1 MIVVTGATGHTGKP
15 AAERLLAMGEKVR
28 VIGRYLEK
36 LETFVEQGAEAFVG
50 NSEDRESMSEAFEG
64 ASAVYLVI
72 PQRLDRSDFRA
83 YQERTSDAYAAAVRN
98 AGVRYAV
105 TLSSIGAQ
113 HPDRTGPIVGLHNL
127 ETKLDAVSQL
137 NVLHLRPGH
146 FMENLFMA
154 AGPIQSLGVFP
165 GSRQPDLRLPW
176 IATKDIGEYAAKR
189 LADRDFS
196 GSSTQELLGPRDVSM
211 KEAARIVGR
220 AIGKLGLGYTR
231 SCAFAT
237 LESALMQM
245 GLPEELRCVIDRNW
259 DGREC
264 RPVDAVQEL
273 RSPKNS
279 DADDGRVVRDGV
291 FFAPAY
297 LGHAATA

>member
-15 AAERLLAMGEKVR
+15 AAEGLLALGEKVR
-28 VIGRYLEK
+28 VIGRYREK
-36 LETFVEQGAEAFVG
+36 LETFVERGAEAFVG
-50 NSEDRESMSEAFEG
+50 NSEDRNSMSEAFEG

-154 AGPIQSLGVFP
+154 AGPIRSLGVFP

-220 AIGKLGLGYTR
+220 AIGKLGLGYTQLP
-231 SCAFAT
+231 FAT

-245 GLPEELRCVIDRNW
+245 GLPKSSAALLIEIGMAENAGLLT
-259 DGREC
+259 
-264 RPVDAVQEL
+264 PQEL

-279 DADDGRVVRDGV
+279 TPTTVEWFATEV
-291 FFAPAY
+291 FAPAY